1 MADPQKSETL
11 QPANDNDPMMQKL
24 RSMYDEVAEEP
35 LPSKLL
41 DLLDQLDQAE
51 RNR

>member
-1 MADPQKSETL
+1 MADPQKDTL
-11 QPANDNDPMMQKL
+11 QPNMERDPMIKKL
-24 RSMYDEVAEEP
+24 RSMYDEVADEP

-41 DLLDQLDQAE
+41 DLLDQLDRAE